1 MAIQKE
7 KKVEDRPDLTPMIDV
22 VFQLLIF
29 FVVTTTFLSDTGI
42 PLDLPEAGTGQQE
55 SMRPEMSV
63 RIAADGS
70 IRFQGEMVSLAD
82 LEQRL
87 QRAREASPQEA
98 LTIYG
103 DGRVD
108 LETIVKVMDLAR
120 RVKVPGL
127 VLATQEPVVPPAP

>member
-1 MAIQKE
+1 MPFPLPRRAEARI
-7 KKVEDRPDLTPMIDV
+7 DLSPLIDV

-127 VLATQEPVVPPAP
+127 VLATQEPEVPPAP

>member
-1 MAIQKE
+1 MPFPLPRRAEARI
-7 KKVEDRPDLTPMIDV
+7 DLSPLIDV